1 MDIVHIVQIRPRQN
15 VSPRLWCL
23 ALALTHLVPTPAGP
37 GPLLPPFS
45 GLWCFLC
52 FLWRQVDFEAPVPY
66 SALLNLWAMLDK
78 LKLVAIRGIKHRG
91 LHRFFD
97 RGDARRLHPEHV
109 VRIAAILEALD
120 RPDALSLLALP
131 IYRLHPLKG
140 DRKGLWSVRVS
151 GNWRLVFRFD
161 RGDAF
166 DLDLMDYH

>member
-1 MDIVHIVQIRPRQN
+1 M
-15 VSPRLWCL
+15 
-23 ALALTHLVPTPAGP
+23 
-37 GPLLPPFS
+37 F
-45 GLWCFLC
+45 
-52 FLWRQVDFEAPVPY
+52 
-66 SALLNLWAMLDK
+66 DK
-78 LKLVAIRGIKHRG
+78 LNLVAIRGIKHRG

-131 IYRLHPLKG
+131 IYRRHPLKG